1 MLHAS
6 QTITKQ
12 AASALSFSDSAPSVT
27 GKVPVAISTIIDN
40 KGDRLFA
47 ICYSNPGKETILL
60 LHGGPGFPSDLQE
73 VAESLYGDFQV
84 ITFHQR
90 GTKKSPCKSMDYS
103 MQAYSSDIECIRS
116 FYRINTF
123 HLWGHS
129 WGGLYAQIY
138 ADRHPEKLLSL
149 FLCCPG
155 SGTGREWKQTEKEVV
170 QLNRS
175 KCTSWQWLKMGWN
188 NLLGML
194 GSDSAYRRLFRQVM
208 KNYNDDFIPTTT
220 PAIDFGNLKAEAIN
234 QTRKQILKYPT
245 LATQQKP
252 PYKITIVYGD
262 QDIYQGSK
270 SFVLARYPTATTVTI
285 KNCGHIPW
293 LHNPADYK
301 TALKAHYDQSKA

>member
-1 MLHAS
+1 MA
-6 QTITKQ
+6 T
-12 AASALSFSDSAPSVT
+12 
-27 GKVPVAISTIIDN
+27 STLIDN
-40 KGDRLFA
+40 KGDHLFTT
-47 ICYSNPGKETILL
+47 CYPSSGKETILL

-73 VAESLYGDFQV
+73 VAESLSDDFQV

-90 GTKKSPCKSMDYS
+90 GTKKSPCKSKDYS
-103 MQAYSSDIECIRS
+103 LQAYIGDIECIRV
-116 FYRINTF
+116 FYGLQTF

-129 WGGLYAQIY
+129 WGGLYAQVY
-138 ADRHPEKLLSL
+138 ADRYPEKLLSL

-155 SGTGREWKQTEKEVV
+155 SGTGPEWKQTEKEVM

-188 NLLGML
+188 NLLGIL

-208 KNYNDDFIPTTT
+208 KNYNDDFMPTTT

-234 QTRKQILKYPT
+234 QTRKQIISYPL
-245 LATQQKP
+245 LAPQQAP
-252 PYKITIVYGD
+252 RYKITIVYGD
-262 QDIYQGSK
+262 RDIYKESK
-270 SFVLARYPTATTVTI
+270 SFVLDRYPTATTLTI

-301 TALKAHYDQSKA
+301 TILKAHYGQSRS